1 MSGHY
6 FFRSGNDANYTWQC
20 VKCGQWDNYLT
31 DPECPGDPAVLPYNG
46 TSGWSGTDTS
56 KERAVNA
63 DKSGE
68 TSKRQREAIAALD
81 RAYLTGL
88 TWKELSAL
96 AGLHHGQASGV
107 LSVLHKANKIARL
120 TETRDKC
127 RVYVHL
133 DHVGDRET
141 DSQGRKHKC
150 PECGHKF

>member
-1 MSGHY
+1 MNGHY
-6 FFRSGNDANYTWQC
+6 WQPVRYTGDWRC
-20 VKCGQWDNYLT
+20 ASCGQYLSAGT
-31 DPECPGDPAVLPYNG
+31 DKNCPGDPVLPYNG

-68 TSKRQREAIAALD
+68 TSKRQREVIAVLD
-81 RAYLTGL
+81 RAHMTGL
-88 TWKELSAL
+88 TWKELSTL
-96 AGLHHGQASGV
+96 TGWHHGKASGV

-120 TETRDKC
+120 TEKRDKC

-133 DHVGDRET
+133 DHVGERDT